1 MTSAEILVTG
11 AKSAPVATNHSA
23 LRSIGNIG
31 IALVVALYLSGCAV
45 GKSVDRLADDGG
57 LTTGSIPQ
65 SVVVEDVDPG
75 DAEQIKLAV
84 ADAETAASGSNL
96 LAWSNPETG
105 NSGTI
110 TAIDQYIGKSG
121 QSCRKFRTTVDSFMG
136 ISLYEGETCE
146 LKKGFWVLSWFMR
159 DKSS

>member
-1 MTSAEILVTG
+1 MTSAEIMATG
-11 AKSAPVATNHSA
+11 VKSAPTETDHSA
-23 LRSIGNIG
+23 LRGIGNI
-31 IALVVALYLSGCAV
+31 AAVLAVALYLSGCAV
-45 GKSVDRLADDGG
+45 GKSVDKLADDGG

-84 ADAETAASGSNL
+84 ADAGDTVSDSNL

-110 TAIDQYIGKSG
+110 TAIDEYIGTSG
-121 QSCRKFRTTVDSFMG
+121 QSCKKFRTTVDSFMG

>member
-1 MTSAEILVTG
+1 MTSAEIMATG
-11 AKSAPVATNHSA
+11 ARPAPVAADHSA
-23 LRSIGNIG
+23 LRGIGNI
-31 IALVVALYLSGCAV
+31 AAVLAVALYLSGCAI
-45 GKSVDRLADDGG
+45 GKSVDKLADDGG

-84 ADAETAASGSNL
+84 ADAGDTVSDSNL

-110 TAIDQYIGKSG
+110 TAIDEYIGTSG
-121 QSCRKFRTTVDSFMG
+121 QSCKKFRTTVDSFMG

>member
-1 MTSAEILVTG
+1 MTSAEIMATG
-11 AKSAPVATNHSA
+11 VKSAPAETDHSA
-23 LRSIGNIG
+23 LRGIGNI
-31 IALVVALYLSGCAV
+31 AAVLAVALYLSGCAV
-45 GKSVDRLADDGG
+45 GKSVDKLADDGG

-84 ADAETAASGSNL
+84 ADAGDTVSDSNL

-110 TAIDQYIGKSG
+110 TAIDEYIGTSG
-121 QSCRKFRTTVDSFMG
+121 QSCKKFRTTVDSFMG